1 MKDRAGTAD
10 DQMKWKRGG
19 GEGYSQAKL
28 GNPST
33 TATYTLCI
41 FDETG
46 GVPAFSGSLT
56 VPPNASWVD
65 KDPKGWGYID
75 KTRPYD
81 GVMKLLLTAGIPEKA
96 KMQLVARG
104 STASWPAPMNATTFF
119 DLDTHVIV
127 QLSNDETGDC
137 WSTTFDQAKKNDG
150 EQFKTKFKTP

>member
-1 MKDRAGTAD
+1 M
-10 DQMKWKRGG
+10 
-19 GEGYSQAKL
+19 
-28 GNPST
+28 N
-33 TATYTLCI
+33 
-41 FDETG
+41 
-46 GVPAFSGSLT
+46 
-56 VPPNASWVD
+56 
-65 KDPKGWGYID
+65 KDPKGWAYID
-75 KTRPYD
+75 KQAPYD

-104 STASWPAPMNATTFF
+104 STASWPAPLNGTTFF